1 MATGSRAG
9 HVAVR
14 SGSWGSTHGRLQCTR
29 RSSLASIGPR
39 RTITSGCRRGA
50 IDLVAG
56 VACQCGGS
64 VTAKESFVA
73 DDDRIGVAPF
83 AIRHCW
89 GGCLARVQCAGL
101 VGGVV
106 CGASVTASGSS
117 ARECLVGALLLAVC
131 VVTLACGL
139 VVSNE
144 NKLGVRAA
152 EAAYRVHGGGTT
164 VRSRHLL
171 SRSRGT

>member
-1 MATGSRAG
+1 VATGSRAG

-64 VTAKESFVA
+64 ATATSGARPETFM
-73 DDDRIGVAPF
+73 GVAPF
-83 AIRHCW
+83 AIRHCCE
-89 GGCLARVQCAGL
+89 GCLARVQCAGL